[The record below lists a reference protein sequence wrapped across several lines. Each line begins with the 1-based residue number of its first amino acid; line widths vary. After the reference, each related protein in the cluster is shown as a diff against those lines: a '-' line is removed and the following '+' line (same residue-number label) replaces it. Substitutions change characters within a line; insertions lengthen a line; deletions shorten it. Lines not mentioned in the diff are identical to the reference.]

1 MINDYTEFNNFKI
14 ANHTF
19 KPIYNL
25 KISDKHAK
33 ILDNKG

>member
-14 ANHTF
+14 ANYSF

-25 KISDKHAK
+25 KISDKDAN
-33 ILDNKG
+33 ILDDKG